1 MNNIKYK
8 FYSIIVPSFNR
19 VDEVTELLESM
30 QTLDF
35 PHDAYE
41 IIIVDDG
48 SSDGTLNYLKE
59 FKDRAPFNFSF
70 YRQEN
75 SGPGVARN
83 TGMENARGEF
93 FIFIDSDCTVPVHW
107 LTEIDKNLNTHSA
120 DAFGGRDSF
129 RHDFPP
135 LLKAINYSMTS
146 FLTTGGL
153 RGKKGKKFAKFYP
166 RSFNM
171 GLSRELWQQIGGFG
185 SLRHGQDIEFS
196 NRILKS
202 GAKVIFID
210 NAYVY
215 HKRRTNIRRF
225 YRQVYNWG
233 VARINLY
240 KIDPSMLEPLHTFP
254 ALVTLGLIL
263 VIILA
268 VFFKL
273 FQGILIFL
281 LLVAFL
287 MLIYSMIDALRIYRE
302 SKPAFLLPVILP
314 AQVFGYGLGFIN
326 NFIRRV
332 LLGKEAKVGFR
343 RNYYK

>member
-1 MNNIKYK
+1 
-8 FYSIIVPSFNR
+8 
-19 VDEVTELLESM
+19 
-30 QTLDF
+30 
-35 PHDAYE
+35 
-41 IIIVDDG
+41 
-48 SSDGTLNYLKE
+48 
-59 FKDRAPFNFSF
+59 
-70 YRQEN
+70 
-75 SGPGVARN
+75 
-83 TGMENARGEF
+83 MENARGEF